1 MPPLPNIA
9 PSAPAPRRP
18 RPQWRAFTE
27 MGFRPLYL
35 AGCFWAL
42 ASVWLW
48 VHAPARIT
56 GVLSGVFWHAHEMLW
71 GFVATIAV
79 GFLLTAG
86 ANWTGKNPLRGNAL
100 AMLCLLWL
108 LARVAYLVPGQPA
121 FLIAGLADTGFFVW
135 GAAALARVVWLSRNR
150 RNAGVPVLLLGLATT
165 HVLYLWA
172 AVQGDYMALM
182 RYFNAGLLCMAVL
195 TLLIARRVL
204 PFFAQRAVAGL
215 NIPAHTR
222 SGQWQLASGLAAI
235 TCLLAGLPNLAA
247 AALAATGLIALVQW
261 LSWKPWAVR
270 RVPLLW
276 VLYAGYFGLG
286 VGLLVGAAYLASPLA
301 SPLTNPLAAPLA
313 NPLDS
318 PWMGIVIRP
327 AWPAHVIGVAGF
339 SVLIL
344 GMVTRTALGHLGR
357 PLQTDRAMVASFVLM
372 ILAALLRLAALLP
385 TAASTGLLHAATL
398 AWVLALG
405 LYLWRFFPLM
415 IRPRADAAK
424 TAAPVIRV
432 EAVARTRS

>member
-1 MPPLPNIA
+1 MPPLMTIDEP
-9 PSAPAPRRP
+9 APAARPP

-56 GVLSGVFWHAHEMLW
+56 GVMGGMYWHAHEMLW
-71 GFVATIAV
+71 GFVATIGV

-100 AMLCLLWL
+100 AALCLLWIV
-108 LARVAYLVPGQPA
+108 ARAGYLMPGRPA
-121 FLIAGLADTGFFVW
+121 FLVAAAADLGFFLW
-135 GAAALARVVWLSRNR
+135 GAAALGRAVWVTRNQ
-150 RNAGVPVLLLGLATT
+150 RNAGVPFLLLGLAAANAM
-165 HVLYLWA
+165 YLWA
-172 AVQGDYMALM
+172 VVQGDYLAVM

-204 PFFAQRAVAGL
+204 PFFAKRAVVGL
-215 NIPAHTR
+215 DIPPHTR
-222 SGQWQLASGLAAI
+222 SGHWQLALGVAAI
-235 TCLLAGLPNLAA
+235 VCLVVGAPRAA
-247 AALAATGLIALVQW
+247 SLALAATGLIALAQW
-261 LSWKPWAVR
+261 VSWKPWAVR

-276 VLYAGYFGLG
+276 ILYAGYLG
-286 VGLLVGAAYLASPLA
+286 VGIGLLVGAAHLAGYVVRA
-301 SPLTNPLAAPLA
+301 
-313 NPLDS
+313 
-318 PWMGIVIRP
+318 
-327 AWPAHVIGVAGF
+327 AWPAHVVGVAGF
-339 SVLIL
+339 AVLIL

-357 PLQTDRAMVASFVLM
+357 PLQTDRSMVTSYALM

-385 TAASTGLLHAATL
+385 TAASVGFLHASTT

-405 LYLWRFFPLM
+405 LYLWRFFPMM

-424 TAAPVIRV
+424 PAAPVMRV
-432 EAVARTRS
+432 VPVARRT

>member
-1 MPPLPNIA
+1 MPPLMTIDEP
-9 PSAPAPRRP
+9 APAARPP

-56 GVLSGVFWHAHEMLW
+56 GVMGGLYWHAHEMLW
-71 GFVATIAV
+71 GFVATIGV

-100 AMLCLLWL
+100 AALCLLWIV
-108 LARVAYLVPGQPA
+108 ARAGYLMPGRPA
-121 FLIAGLADTGFFVW
+121 FLVAAAADLGFFLW
-135 GAAALARVVWLSRNR
+135 GAAALGRAVWVTRNQ
-150 RNAGVPVLLLGLATT
+150 RNAGVPFLLLGLAAANAM
-165 HVLYLWA
+165 YLWA
-172 AVQGDYMALM
+172 VVQGDYLAVM

-204 PFFAQRAVAGL
+204 PFFAKRAVAGL
-215 NIPAHTR
+215 DIPPHTR
-222 SGQWQLASGLAAI
+222 SGHWQLALGVAAI
-235 TCLLAGLPNLAA
+235 VCLVVGAPRAA
-247 AALAATGLIALVQW
+247 SLALAATGLIALAQW
-261 LSWKPWAVR
+261 VSWKPWAVR

-276 VLYAGYFGLG
+276 ILYAGYLG
-286 VGLLVGAAYLASPLA
+286 VGIGLLVGAAHLAGYVVRA
-301 SPLTNPLAAPLA
+301 
-313 NPLDS
+313 
-318 PWMGIVIRP
+318 
-327 AWPAHVIGVAGF
+327 AWPAHVVGVAGF
-339 SVLIL
+339 AVLIL

-357 PLQTDRAMVASFVLM
+357 PLQTDRSMVTSYALM

-385 TAASTGLLHAATL
+385 TAASVGFLHASTT

-405 LYLWRFFPLM
+405 LYLWRFFPMM

-424 TAAPVIRV
+424 PAAPVMRV
-432 EAVARTRS
+432 VPVARRT

>member
-1 MPPLPNIA
+1 MPPLLSPA
-9 PSAPAPRRP
+9 PADPAPRRP

-35 AGCFWAL
+35 MGCFWAL

-56 GVLSGVFWHAHEMLW
+56 GVLGGVFWHAHEMLW

-108 LARVAYLVPGQPA
+108 VARVAYLVPGHPA
-121 FLIAGLADTGFFVW
+121 FLIACLADTGFFLW
-135 GAAALARVVWLSRNR
+135 GAAALARVVWVSRNR
-150 RNAGVPVLLLGLATT
+150 RNAGVPVLLLGLAGT
-165 HVLYLWA
+165 HALYMWA
-172 AVQGDYMALM
+172 ALQGDYVALM

-195 TLLIARRVL
+195 TLLIARRVM

-222 SGQWQLASGLAAI
+222 SGRWQLATGLAAI
-235 TCLLAGLPNLAA
+235 ACLLAGQANLAA
-247 AALAATGLIALVQW
+247 AALAATGLIALAQW
-261 LSWKPWAVR
+261 VSWKPWAVR

-286 VGLLVGAAYLASPLA
+286 VGLLVGAAYLA
-301 SPLTNPLAAPLA
+301 TPLA
-313 NPLDS
+313 NPLAVPAGNPLDT
-318 PWMGIVIRP
+318 PWLGIVIRP

-357 PLQTDRAMVASFVLM
+357 PLQTDRAMVTSFVLM

-385 TAASTGLLHAATL
+385 TAAAIGLLHAATL

-405 LYLWRFFPLM
+405 LYLWRFLPMM

-424 TAAPVIRV
+424 TPAPVIRV
-432 EAVARTRS
+432 EPVARTGT

>member
-1 MPPLPNIA
+1 MPPLLSPA
-9 PSAPAPRRP
+9 PADPAPRRP

-35 AGCFWAL
+35 MGCFWAL

-48 VHAPARIT
+48 VHVPARIA
-56 GVLSGVFWHAHEMLW
+56 GVLGGVFWHAHEMLW

-108 LARVAYLVPGQPA
+108 VARVAYLVPGHPA
-121 FLIAGLADTGFFVW
+121 FLIACLADTGFFLW
-135 GAAALARVVWLSRNR
+135 GAAALARVVWVSRNR
-150 RNAGVPVLLLGLATT
+150 RNAGVPVLLLGLAGT
-165 HVLYLWA
+165 HALYMWA
-172 AVQGDYMALM
+172 ALQGDYVALM

-195 TLLIARRVL
+195 TLLIARRVM

-222 SGQWQLASGLAAI
+222 SGHWQLATGLAAI
-235 TCLLAGLPNLAA
+235 ACLLAGQANLAA
-247 AALAATGLIALVQW
+247 AALAATGLIALAQW
-261 LSWKPWAVR
+261 VSWKPWAVR

-286 VGLLVGAAYLASPLA
+286 VGLLVGAAYLA
-301 SPLTNPLAAPLA
+301 TPLA
-313 NPLDS
+313 NPLAVPAGNPLDT
-318 PWMGIVIRP
+318 PWLGIVIRP

-357 PLQTDRAMVASFVLM
+357 PLQTDRAMVTSFVLM

-385 TAASTGLLHAATL
+385 TAAAIGLLHAATL

-405 LYLWRFFPLM
+405 LYLWRFLPMM

-424 TAAPVIRV
+424 TPAPVIRV
-432 EAVARTRS
+432 EPVARTGT

>member
-1 MPPLPNIA
+1 MPPLLSPA
-9 PSAPAPRRP
+9 PADPAPRRP

-35 AGCFWAL
+35 MGCFWAL
-42 ASVWLW
+42 ASVWMW
-48 VHAPARIT
+48 VHVPARIT
-56 GVLSGVFWHAHEMLW
+56 GVLGGVFWHAHEMLW

-86 ANWTGKNPLRGNAL
+86 SNWTGKNPLRGNAL

-108 LARVAYLVPGQPA
+108 VARVAYLVPGHPA
-121 FLIAGLADTGFFVW
+121 FLIACLADTGFFVW
-135 GAAALARVVWLSRNR
+135 GAAALARVVWVSRNR
-150 RNAGVPVLLLGLATT
+150 RNAGVPVLLLGLAGT
-165 HVLYLWA
+165 HALYLWA
-172 AVQGDYMALM
+172 ALQGDYVALM

-195 TLLIARRVL
+195 TLLIARRVM

-222 SGQWQLASGLAAI
+222 SGHWQLATGLAAI
-235 TCLLAGLPNLAA
+235 ACLLAGQANLAA
-247 AALAATGLIALVQW
+247 AALAATGLIALAQW
-261 LSWKPWAVR
+261 VSWKPWAVR

-286 VGLLVGAAYLASPLA
+286 VGLLVGAAYLA
-301 SPLTNPLAAPLA
+301 TPLA
-313 NPLDS
+313 NPLAVPAGNPLDT
-318 PWMGIVIRP
+318 PWLGIVIRP

-357 PLQTDRAMVASFVLM
+357 PLQTDRAMVTSFVLM

-385 TAASTGLLHAATL
+385 TAAAIGLLHAATL

-405 LYLWRFFPLM
+405 LYLWRFLPMM

-432 EAVARTRS
+432 EPVARTGT

>member
-1 MPPLPNIA
+1 MPPLMTIDEP
-9 PSAPAPRRP
+9 APAARPP

-56 GVLSGVFWHAHEMLW
+56 GVMGGMYWHAHEMLW
-71 GFVATIAV
+71 GFVATIGV

-100 AMLCLLWL
+100 AALCLLWIV
-108 LARVAYLVPGQPA
+108 ARAGYLMPGRPA
-121 FLIAGLADTGFFVW
+121 FLVAAAADLGFFLW
-135 GAAALARVVWLSRNR
+135 GAAALGRAVWVTRNQ
-150 RNAGVPVLLLGLATT
+150 RNAGVPFLLLGLAAANAM
-165 HVLYLWA
+165 YLWA
-172 AVQGDYMALM
+172 VVQGDYLAVM

-204 PFFAQRAVAGL
+204 PFFAKRAVAGL
-215 NIPAHTR
+215 DIPPHTR
-222 SGQWQLASGLAAI
+222 SGHWQLALGVAAI
-235 TCLLAGLPNLAA
+235 VCLVVGAPRAA
-247 AALAATGLIALVQW
+247 SLALAATGLIALAQW
-261 LSWKPWAVR
+261 VSWKPWAVR

-276 VLYAGYFGLG
+276 ILYAGYLG
-286 VGLLVGAAYLASPLA
+286 VGIGLLVGAAHLAGYVVRA
-301 SPLTNPLAAPLA
+301 
-313 NPLDS
+313 
-318 PWMGIVIRP
+318 
-327 AWPAHVIGVAGF
+327 AWPAHVVGVAGF
-339 SVLIL
+339 AVLIL

-357 PLQTDRAMVASFVLM
+357 PLQTDRSMVTSYALM

-385 TAASTGLLHAATL
+385 TAASVGFLHASTT

-405 LYLWRFFPLM
+405 LYLWRFFPMM

-424 TAAPVIRV
+424 PAAPVMRV
-432 EAVARTRS
+432 VPVARRT

>member
-1 MPPLPNIA
+1 MPPLMTIDEP
-9 PSAPAPRRP
+9 APAARPP

-56 GVLSGVFWHAHEMLW
+56 GVMGGMYWHAHEMLW
-71 GFVATIAV
+71 GFVATIGV

-100 AMLCLLWL
+100 AALCLLWIV
-108 LARVAYLVPGQPA
+108 ARAGYLMPGRPA
-121 FLIAGLADTGFFVW
+121 FLVAAAADLGFFLW
-135 GAAALARVVWLSRNR
+135 GAAALGRAVWVTRNQ
-150 RNAGVPVLLLGLATT
+150 RNAGVPFLLLGLAAANAM
-165 HVLYLWA
+165 YLWA
-172 AVQGDYMALM
+172 VVQGDYLAVM

-204 PFFAQRAVAGL
+204 PFFAKRAVVGL
-215 NIPAHTR
+215 DIPPHTR
-222 SGQWQLASGLAAI
+222 SGHWQLALGVAAI
-235 TCLLAGLPNLAA
+235 VCLVVGAPRAA
-247 AALAATGLIALVQW
+247 SLALAATGLIALAQW
-261 LSWKPWAVR
+261 VSWKPWAVR

-276 VLYAGYFGLG
+276 ILYAGYLG
-286 VGLLVGAAYLASPLA
+286 VGIGLLVGAAHLAGYVVRA
-301 SPLTNPLAAPLA
+301 
-313 NPLDS
+313 
-318 PWMGIVIRP
+318 
-327 AWPAHVIGVAGF
+327 AWPAHVVGAAGF
-339 SVLIL
+339 AVLIL

-357 PLQTDRAMVASFVLM
+357 PLQTDRSMVTSYALM

-385 TAASTGLLHAATL
+385 TAASVGFLHASTT

-405 LYLWRFFPLM
+405 LYLWRFFPMM

-424 TAAPVIRV
+424 PAAPVMRV
-432 EAVARTRS
+432 VPVARRT

>member
-1 MPPLPNIA
+1 MPPLPAID
-9 PSAPAPRRP
+9 PSTSTPHRP

-35 AGCFWAL
+35 AGCLWAL

-56 GVLSGVFWHAHEMLW
+56 GVLGGVFWHAHEMLW

-100 AMLCLLWL
+100 AMLCLFWL
-108 LARVAYLVPGQPA
+108 VARVAYLVPGQPA
-121 FLIAGLADTGFFVW
+121 FLIACLAETGFFVW
-135 GAAALARVVWLSRNR
+135 GAAALARVVWLTRNQ
-150 RNAGVPVLLLGLATT
+150 RNAGVPVLLLGLAATNA
-165 HVLYLWA
+165 LYLWA

-215 NIPAHTR
+215 SIPAHTR
-222 SGQWQLASGLAAI
+222 SGHWQLATGLAAI
-235 TCLLAGLPNLAA
+235 AGLLAGQPNLAA

-261 LSWKPWAVR
+261 VSWKPWAVR

-286 VGLLVGAAYLASPLA
+286 VGLLVGAGSLASPLV
-301 SPLTNPLAAPLA
+301 NPV
-313 NPLDS
+313 DT

-357 PLQTDRAMVASFVLM
+357 PLQTDRTMVASFVLM

-385 TAASTGLLHAATL
+385 TAATIGLLHAATL

-415 IRPRADAAK
+415 IRPRADAA
-424 TAAPVIRV
+424 TSAAPVIRV
-432 EAVARTRS
+432 EAVARSGS

>member
-1 MPPLPNIA
+1 MPPLMTIDEP
-9 PSAPAPRRP
+9 APAARPP

-56 GVLSGVFWHAHEMLW
+56 GVMGGLYWHAHEMLW
-71 GFVATIAV
+71 GFVATIGV

-100 AMLCLLWL
+100 AALCLLWIV
-108 LARVAYLVPGQPA
+108 ARAGYLMPGRPA
-121 FLIAGLADTGFFVW
+121 FLVAAAADLGFFLW
-135 GAAALARVVWLSRNR
+135 GAAALGRAVWVTRNQ
-150 RNAGVPVLLLGLATT
+150 RNAGVPFLLLGLAAANAM
-165 HVLYLWA
+165 YLWA
-172 AVQGDYMALM
+172 VVQGDYLAVM

-204 PFFAQRAVAGL
+204 PFFAKRAVAGL
-215 NIPAHTR
+215 DIPPHTR
-222 SGQWQLASGLAAI
+222 SGHWQLALGVAAI
-235 TCLLAGLPNLAA
+235 VCLVVGAPRAA
-247 AALAATGLIALVQW
+247 SLALAATGLIALAQW
-261 LSWKPWAVR
+261 VSWKPWAVR

-276 VLYAGYFGLG
+276 ILYAGYLG
-286 VGLLVGAAYLASPLA
+286 VGIGLLVGAAHLAGYVVRA
-301 SPLTNPLAAPLA
+301 
-313 NPLDS
+313 
-318 PWMGIVIRP
+318 
-327 AWPAHVIGVAGF
+327 AWPAHVVGVAGF
-339 SVLIL
+339 AVLIL

-357 PLQTDRAMVASFVLM
+357 PLQTDRSMVTSYALM

-385 TAASTGLLHAATL
+385 TAASVGFLHASTT

-405 LYLWRFFPLM
+405 LYLWRFLPMM

-424 TAAPVIRV
+424 PAVPVMRV
-432 EAVARTRS
+432 VPVARRT

>member
-1 MPPLPNIA
+1 
-9 PSAPAPRRP
+9 
-18 RPQWRAFTE
+18 

-56 GVLSGVFWHAHEMLW
+56 GVLGGVFWHAHEMLW

-100 AMLCLLWL
+100 AMLCLLWVV
-108 LARVAYLVPGQPA
+108 ARVAYLVPGKSA
-121 FLIAGLADTGFFVW
+121 FLIACLADTGFFVW
-135 GAAALARVVWLSRNR
+135 GAAALARVVWVTRNQ
-150 RNAGVPVLLLGLATT
+150 RNAGVPVLLLGLAATNA
-165 HVLYLWA
+165 LYLWA

-215 NIPAHTR
+215 SIPAHTR
-222 SGQWQLASGLAAI
+222 SGHWQLATGLAAI
-235 TCLLAGLPNLAA
+235 AGLLASRPNLAA

-261 LSWKPWAVR
+261 VSWKPWAVR

-286 VGLLVGAAYLASPLA
+286 VGLLVGAGSLASPLV
-301 SPLTNPLAAPLA
+301 NPV
-313 NPLDS
+313 DS

-385 TAASTGLLHAATL
+385 TAATTGLLHAATL

-424 TAAPVIRV
+424 SAAPVIRV
-432 EAVARTRS
+432 EAVARSGS